1 MAGADSHVHLL
12 SSRERLGRGKALNQ
26 AIRSCL
32 GDVVCYIDADLAT
45 DMTHLPEIIN
55 AVANDGY
62 DIAIGSR
69 LMTGSKAKR
78 DTRRLFA
85 SMVYNRMVRLL
96 LGSKVYD
103 HQCGFKAFKRDKI
116 TCLLD
121 DIKDNHWF
129 WDTEVLVRG
138 QRRGYRIKE
147 IPVEWMESKSTKV
160 NIVKDA
166 NDMGRQILRLWWDLR
181 GNGR

>member
-1 MAGADSHVHLL
+1 MARENSDIHLL
-12 SSRERLGRGKALNQ
+12 SSRQRLGRGKALNL
-26 AIRSCL
+26 AIKSCL

-45 DMTHLPEIIN
+45 DMTYLPDIIN
-55 AVANDGY
+55 AVAKEGY

-69 LMTGSKAKR
+69 MMAASKAKR
-78 DTRRLFA
+78 NTKRLLA
-85 SMVYNRMVRLL
+85 STVYNRMVRHL
-96 LGSKVYD
+96 LGSKVLD

-129 WDTEVLVRG
+129 WDTELLVRG

-147 IPVEWMESKSTKV
+147 IPVEWKESASTKV

-166 NDMGRQILRLWWDLR
+166 NDMGQQILRLWWDLR